1 MVKVDRFGEWIA
13 DGESVAKGKQAARVR
28 SMFHRD
34 LLKIWVVFV
43 SVIVAILA
51 LVGWSRMHPA
61 SPHNTLMTSFL
72 PGTAVLLI
80 VVSGAITV
88 MTMLCLKAA
97 RRARNSEEAIA
108 SFARQLSLG
117 DFTARIAA
125 HETASSRE
133 TIDALNGASESLNQ
147 MYQALE
153 TSRRELTALLNSM
166 EEAVIAISPEGQVS
180 WSNAVLEEISQL
192 PIRYGKALVH
202 TIRDP
207 DVLSSVDRALRSRQV
222 SRGRATSI
230 AAGRVFQV
238 NVAPTPDGGAV
249 LVLHDVTKIEQAEIS
264 SRDFVANV
272 SHELRTP
279 LTSISG
285 YVETL
290 MESHGLPEEQVKE
303 FLSIILKNANRMY
316 RLTEDLLALARV
328 ESKDYSLT
336 PQVSPASALVV
347 DAIETL
353 TPLAVDAGLDLQAGS
368 VVADPVMA
376 DADAL
381 QQVFGNLIENAIKYG
396 KEGGRIV
403 VGCRRVGENVEF
415 YVQDYGQGIP
425 SQHLSRL
432 FERFYRVDTAR
443 SRESGGTGLGLA
455 IVKGILQAHNGD
467 IWVESDIGK
476 GTAFLFRLPAI
487 NTNSAKTTPPLQMD
501 GVKDLTATVA
511 MKNGK

>member
-1 MVKVDRFGEWIA
+1 MIHRVLLKLWLGMIA
-13 DGESVAKGKQAARVR
+13 VLILALLTTDGWQRMHASALMEPLSQAALIPAGFQVLV
-28 SMFHRD
+28 
-34 LLKIWVVFV
+34 LL
-43 SVIVAILA
+43 VAILI
-51 LVGWSRMHPA
+51 V
-61 SPHNTLMTSFL
+61 TL
-72 PGTAVLLI
+72 
-80 VVSGAITV
+80 
-88 MTMLCLKAA
+88 LCLRVTRQLKAD
-97 RRARNSEEAIA
+97 EASIS
-108 SFARQLSLG
+108 SFARRLSLG
-117 DFTARIAA
+117 DFATRISFHDTAG
-125 HETASSRE
+125 SRE
-133 TIDALNGASESLNQ
+133 TSDALNGAAQSLGQ

-166 EEAVIAISPEGQVS
+166 EEAVIAISSEGQVS

-192 PIRYGKALVH
+192 PVRYGRALVH

-207 DVLSSVDRALRSRQV
+207 DLLASVDRALRSRQV

-290 MESHGLPEEQVKE
+290 MESQGLREEQVKE

-328 ESKDYSLT
+328 ESKDYALA
-336 PQVSPASALVV
+336 PQISPASALVV

-353 TPLAVDAGLDLQAGS
+353 APLAIDAGLDLQAGS
-368 VVADPVMA
+368 MVEDAVKADP
-376 DADAL
+376 DAL

-403 VGCRRVGENVEF
+403 VGCRRIGESVEF
-415 YVQDYGQGIP
+415 YVQDYGAGIP
-425 SQHLSRL
+425 FQHLPRL
-432 FERFYRVDTAR
+432 FERFYRVDAAR
-443 SRESGGTGLGLA
+443 SRDSGGTGLGLA
-455 IVKGILQAHNGD
+455 IVKRILQTHNGD
-467 IWVESDIGK
+467 IRVESEVGR
-476 GTAFLFRLPAI
+476 GTSFFFRLPVLEAAPRTQ
-487 NTNSAKTTPPLQMD
+487 NAASPDLSAKDRREATTIND
-501 GVKDLTATVA
+501 GK
-511 MKNGK
+511 

>member
-1 MVKVDRFGEWIA
+1 MIHRVFIKLWLGFVA
-13 DGESVAKGKQAARVR
+13 VLVLLLLLTDGWLWTHASAPGLPISKAFVPSAGYQ
-28 SMFHRD
+28 
-34 LLKIWVVFV
+34 LLLLLGAVLIV
-43 SVIVAILA
+43 SV
-51 LVGWSRMHPA
+51 
-61 SPHNTLMTSFL
+61 
-72 PGTAVLLI
+72 
-80 VVSGAITV
+80 
-88 MTMLCLKAA
+88 LC
-97 RRARNSEEAIA
+97 RRASTRFKSGEQAIA
-108 SFARQLSLG
+108 AFAGRLSGG
-117 DFTARIAA
+117 DFSARISV
-125 HETASSRE
+125 HETAGSRE
-133 TIDALNGASESLNQ
+133 TIDALNGAAESLGLR
-147 MYQALE
+147 YQALE

-166 EEAVIAISPEGQVS
+166 EEAVIAISAEGQVS

-192 PIRYGKALVH
+192 PVRYGRALVH

-207 DVLSSVDRALRSRQV
+207 DVLASVERALRSRKV

-264 SRDFVANV
+264 GRDFVANV

-290 MESHGLPEEQVKE
+290 MESRGLREEQVKE

-328 ESKDYSLT
+328 ESKDYALA
-336 PQVSPASALVV
+336 PQVSPASSLVV

-353 TPLAVDAGLDLQAGS
+353 APLAVDAGLDLEAGS
-368 VVADPVMA
+368 MVNDAVSADP
-376 DADAL
+376 DAL

-396 KEGGRIV
+396 RDGGRIV
-403 VGCRRVGENVEF
+403 VGCRRIGENVEF
-415 YVQDYGQGIP
+415 YVQDYGAGIP

-432 FERFYRVDTAR
+432 FERFYRVDAAR

-455 IVKGILQAHNGD
+455 IVKRILQAHNGD
-467 IWVESDIGK
+467 IWVESEVGK
-476 GTAFLFRLPAI
+476 GTAFLFRLPARD
-487 NTNSAKTTPPLQMD
+487 AAVPKVDKGMTTDTLQKVQPVVAIGND
-501 GVKDLTATVA
+501 GK
-511 MKNGK
+511 